1 MKRIDPNDREIIDME
16 LALLKTQ
23 VEMMY
28 RENEVKLK
36 NLYALDEL
44 VNEQRVDLERF
55 KKVFDSEV

>member
-1 MKRIDPNDREIIDME
+1 MKRIDPNDRETIDME

-23 VEMMY
+23 VEMMH